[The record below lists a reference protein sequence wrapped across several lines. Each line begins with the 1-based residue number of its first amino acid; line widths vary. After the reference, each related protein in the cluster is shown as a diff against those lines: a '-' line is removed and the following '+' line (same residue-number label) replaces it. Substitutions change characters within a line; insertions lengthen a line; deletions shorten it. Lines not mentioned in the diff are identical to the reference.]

1 MKNRKKKILII
12 GGTGFIGY
20 YLSKICLKKNWD
32 VTSIS
37 TKKPKN
43 NRFIKEVKYILC
55 DITKK
60 ILLKKRIKENYDF
73 VVNLGGYVDHSNK
86 IKTYKSHYVGCK
98 NLADFFIKRKITTFV
113 QMGSSIEN
121 GNQKSPQ
128 TVAKLSNFKKIK
140 SVYGKAKLKSSIYLL
155 NLFKKKKFPVVIFR
169 LYLVYGPGQ
178 DINRFLP
185 IIING
190 CLNNETFATS
200 HGKQKR
206 DFIFIDDVINAII
219 KSLVIKNSIGKI
231 LNLGTGKPQKLFKII
246 NKIIKMCKGGKAN
259 FGKVLIRGDEI
270 LNLYPDINYTKFI
283 LNWKPKIDF
292 KNGLIKTVNF
302 YKRNNAKF
310 S

>member
-1 MKNRKKKILII
+1 MKSKKKKILII

-20 YLSKICLKKNWD
+20 YLSKRCLKKNWD

-60 ILLKKRIKENYDF
+60 SLLNKRIKENYDF

-98 NLADFFIKRKITTFV
+98 NLADFFIKKKLTTFV

-128 TVAKLSNFKKIK
+128 TVAKLSDFTKIK

-155 NLFKKKKFPVVIFR
+155 NLFKKKNFPVVIFR

-190 CLNNETFATS
+190 CLKNETFATS

-231 LNLGTGKPQKLFKII
+231 LNLGTGKPQKLVQII
-246 NKIIKMCKGGKAN
+246 NKIIKMCKGGEAN
-259 FGKVLIRGDEI
+259 FGKVLIRTDEI
-270 LNLYPDINYTKFI
+270 LNLYPDINYTKSI
-283 LNWKPKIDF
+283 LNWTPKIDF
-292 KNGLIKTVNF
+292 KNGLIKTVKF

>member
-1 MKNRKKKILII
+1 MKSKKKKILII

-20 YLSKICLKKNWD
+20 YLSKRCLKKNWD

-60 ILLKKRIKENYDF
+60 SLLKKRIKENYDF

-98 NLADFFIKRKITTFV
+98 NLADFFIKKKLTTFV

-128 TVAKLSNFKKIK
+128 AVAKLSNFAKIK

-155 NLFKKKKFPVVIFR
+155 NLFKKKNFPIVIFR

-231 LNLGTGKPQKLFKII
+231 LNLGTGKPQKLVQII
-246 NKIIKMCKGGKAN
+246 NKIIKMCKGGEAN
-259 FGKVLIRGDEI
+259 FGKVLIRTDEI
-270 LNLYPDINYTKFI
+270 LNLYPDINYTKSI
-283 LNWKPKIDF
+283 LNWTPKIDF
-292 KNGLIKTVNF
+292 KNGLIKTVKF

>member
-1 MKNRKKKILII
+1 M
-12 GGTGFIGY
+12 
-20 YLSKICLKKNWD
+20 
-32 VTSIS
+32 
-37 TKKPKN
+37 
-43 NRFIKEVKYILC
+43 
-55 DITKK
+55 
-60 ILLKKRIKENYDF
+60 
-73 VVNLGGYVDHSNK
+73 
-86 IKTYKSHYVGCK
+86 
-98 NLADFFIKRKITTFV
+98 
-113 QMGSSIEN
+113 
-121 GNQKSPQ
+121 
-128 TVAKLSNFKKIK
+128 
-140 SVYGKAKLKSSIYLL
+140 
-155 NLFKKKKFPVVIFR
+155 IFR

-259 FGKVLIRGDEI
+259 FGKVLIRSDEI